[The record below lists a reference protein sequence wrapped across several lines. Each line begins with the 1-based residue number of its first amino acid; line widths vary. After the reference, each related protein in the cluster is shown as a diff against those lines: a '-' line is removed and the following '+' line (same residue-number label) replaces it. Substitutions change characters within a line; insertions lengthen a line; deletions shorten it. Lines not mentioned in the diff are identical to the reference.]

1 MNNNNK
7 GSRSGKKPFSIL
19 NFLIIFLSIV
29 LAISI
34 IISVYTLKDAENISY
49 DQEQYLYYRLTD
61 GEYAELAERW
71 YENGLG
77 NEDRPQVKKVLD
89 YYAVGRY
96 YEKAFL
102 ANAWEKAGNP
112 AKAQKLRAQMEEL
125 EPQMGQFAGEKQK
138 IRALFEQ

>member
-1 MNNNNK
+1 MNNKNTGRK
-7 GSRSGKKPFSIL
+7 SGKKPFSIL
-19 NFLIIFLSIV
+19 NFLIVFLSVI

-34 IISVYTLKDAENISY
+34 VISVHALRDAKSVSY

-61 GEYAELAERW
+61 GEYASLAERW

-77 NEDRPQVKKVLD
+77 NEDNPQVKKVLD

-102 ANAWEKAGNP
+102 ANAWEKAGNT
-112 AKAQKLRAQMEEL
+112 AKAQKLRTQMEEL
-125 EPQMGQFAGEKQK
+125 EPLMGQFAVEKQK
-138 IRALFEQ
+138 IQMLFEQ